1 MCLPTLPTWRI
12 ASLRAPHRNW
22 SPICPTVQTSCCL
35 NCLFA
40 FAKVKL
46 CTQWSPIPEDAASGS
61 RECLYSLYDTQG
73 SRGFEHWF
81 RGMVRRVRGM
91 VRRVLC
97 LGKYLENV
105 CNCWKKN
112 ISNPWWVSQNFSSGP
127 PMSVACMWG
136 GSKSVYPSRNHLY
149 MQKWWRWTWWASYL
163 CRQREDWTMLLG
175 TGRSWCPTT
184 GGMQLGSAAR
194 MSWSHTPPLGITHP
208 DYWETKES
216 CSSDA
221 LLFSVFFE
229 WILFLKYFSF
239 FPREAH
245 FVGLLFFYRTWRE
258 QLCWMKRLHV
268 IFLYLFV
275 YLLFFLVF
283 HVGLMSRSE

>member
-1 MCLPTLPTWRI
+1 MVRKWQARKFG
-12 ASLRAPHRNW
+12 
-22 SPICPTVQTSCCL
+22 PICVMRHWSRSVQLKESL
-35 NCLFA
+35 DGFQILKPADKKKFPY
-40 FAKVKL
+40 
-46 CTQWSPIPEDAASGS
+46 SGIAAGGK
-61 RECLYSLYDTQG
+61 QPAPP
-73 SRGFEHWF
+73 RG
-81 RGMVRRVRGM
+81 G
-91 VRRVLC
+91 
-97 LGKYLENV
+97 
-105 CNCWKKN
+105 
-112 ISNPWWVSQNFSSGP
+112 
-127 PMSVACMWG
+127 
-136 GSKSVYPSRNHLY
+136 
-149 MQKWWRWTWWASYL
+149 QKWWRWTWWASYL